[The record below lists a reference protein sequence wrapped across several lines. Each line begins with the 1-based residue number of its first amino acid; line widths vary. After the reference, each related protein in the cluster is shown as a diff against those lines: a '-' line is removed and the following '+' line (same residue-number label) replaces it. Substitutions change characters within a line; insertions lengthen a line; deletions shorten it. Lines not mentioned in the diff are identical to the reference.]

1 MLYTL
6 TLVCQFISQIN
17 WGEINQWLPE
27 VRGEMNT
34 QNIEGFEDSE
44 NTLCINATLD
54 MYHYTFVQNH
64 RM

>member
-6 TLVCQFISQIN
+6 TLYYVVCQFISQIN
-17 WGEINQWLPE
+17 WGKNQWLPE
-27 VRGEMNT
+27 VRGEINM

-54 MYHYTFVQNH
+54 MYHYTFV
-64 RM
+64 